1 MLCNRII
8 IFFYTIFNF
17 SSCNRIEFNNNKKKG
32 KSHKPK
38 LEFLKTQKFINL
50 KQRCKKNKKIHQ
62 KIERERERDNLFMR
76 ENYVKNGRKD
86 NKFIVKKCE

>member
-17 SSCNRIEFNNNKKKG
+17 SSCNRIAFNNKKKKKEV

-62 KIERERERDNLFMR
+62 KIVCVRERERERER
-76 ENYVKNGRKD
+76 EIT
-86 NKFIVKKCE
+86 FL